1 MVIINKAKVN
11 GLHQLK
17 SWHLSEVP
25 EGWAIVPPNLEREA
39 AETCG
44 YCEIEIDADGAY
56 LTILTATERP
66 PEPEPE
72 PTVEEN
78 LVSLTNGLEAVNAK
92 LDYIGMMTE
101 VL

>member
-1 MVIINKAKVN
+1 MVILSREKVN
-11 GLHQLK
+11 GAHQLK
-17 SWHLSEVP
+17 SWHLP
-25 EGWAIVPPNLEREA
+25 AIPDGWAIVPPHLEDNA
-39 AETCG
+39 FETRG
-44 YCEIEIDADGAY
+44 YCEIETEGKY
-56 LTILTATERP
+56 LTSLKATERP